1 VKIFD
6 SSFERDDNV
15 ESARHGKPWLDTE
28 EQNLERLFRAGYQLK
43 DLCEELQRPAAGTL
57 IRLCR
62 LGLLRKE
69 EDTGQYRYRYYYASS
84 VEKQLDV
91 QTQTQPTTQ
100 ETKMA
105 APTIET
111 KTFIA
116 GKDAKNMSD
125 SEIFALIAELE
136 AGVDKLSSIRN
147 KPKKLVDSIE
157 KTQAYIAKLVEY
169 VDGR

>member
-1 VKIFD
+1 MKIFD
-6 SSFERDDNV
+6 SSFECGDNV
-15 ESARHGKPWLDTE
+15 ERARHGKPWLEAE
-28 EQNLERLFRAGYQLK
+28 EQTLERLFRAGFQLK
-43 DLCEELQRPAAGTL
+43 QLCEELQRPAAGTL
-57 IRLCR
+57 TRLCK

-69 EDTGQYRYRYYYASS
+69 ATGQYCYRYYYSAS
-84 VEKQLDV
+84 VEKQLDA

-100 ETKMA
+100 EPKMT

-136 AGVDKLSSIRN
+136 SDVDKLSSIRN
-147 KPKKLVDSIE
+147 KPKKLVASIE
-157 KTQAYIAKLVEY
+157 KTQAEIAKLVEY

>member
-1 VKIFD
+1 MKIFD
-6 SSFERDDNV
+6 SSFERGDNV
-15 ESARHGKPWLDTE
+15 ERARHGKPWLEAE
-28 EQNLERLFRAGYQLK
+28 EQNLERLFRAGLQLK
-43 DLCEELQRPAAGTL
+43 QLCEELQRPAAGTL
-57 IRLCR
+57 FRLCK
-62 LGLLRKE
+62 LGMLRRDE
-69 EDTGQYRYRYYYASS
+69 TGLHHYRYYYAVY
-84 VEKQLDV
+84 VEKQLDA

-100 ETKMA
+100 EPKMT

-136 AGVDKLSSIRN
+136 ADVDKLSSIRN
-147 KPKKLVDSIE
+147 KPKKLVASIE
-157 KTQAYIAKLVEY
+157 KTQAEIAKLVEY

>member
-1 VKIFD
+1 MKIFD
-6 SSFERDDNV
+6 SSFERGANV
-15 ESARHGKPWLDTE
+15 GRARYGKPWLEAE
-28 EQNLERLFRAGYQLK
+28 EQNLECLLRAGFQLK
-43 DLCEELQRPAAGTL
+43 QLCEALQRPAAGTL
-57 IRLCR
+57 IRLCK

-69 EDTGQYRYRYYYASS
+69 DTGQYYYSAS

-91 QTQTQPTTQ
+91 QTQTQPTAQ

-116 GKDAKNMSD
+116 GKDAKSMSD

-136 AGVDKLSSIRN
+136 ADVDKLSLIRN
-147 KPKKLVDSIE
+147 KPKKLVASIE
-157 KTQAYIAKLVEY
+157 KTQAEIAKLVEY

>member
-1 VKIFD
+1 MKIFD
-6 SSFERDDNV
+6 SSYERDDSV
-15 ESARHGKPWLDTE
+15 ERARHGKPWLEAE
-28 EQNLERLFRAGYQLK
+28 EQTLERLLRAGLQLK

-57 IRLCR
+57 IRLCK
-62 LGLLRKE
+62 LGLLRK
-69 EDTGQYRYRYYYASS
+69 EDTGQYRYRYYYAAS

-100 ETKMA
+100 EPKMA

-136 AGVDKLSSIRN
+136 SDVDKLSSIRN
-147 KPKKLVDSIE
+147 KPKKLVASIE
-157 KTQAYIAKLVEY
+157 KTQAEIAKLVEY

>member
-1 VKIFD
+1 VRIFD

-15 ESARHGKPWLDTE
+15 ERARHGKPWLEAE
-28 EQNLERLFRAGYQLK
+28 EQNLERLFRAGFQLK
-43 DLCEELQRPAAGTL
+43 DLCEELQRPAAGAL
-57 IRLCR
+57 IRLCK

-69 EDTGQYRYRYYYASS
+69 ETGLYRYRYCYSAS

-100 ETKMA
+100 EPKMA

-136 AGVDKLSSIRN
+136 SDVDKLSSIRN
-147 KPKKLVDSIE
+147 KPKKLVASIE
-157 KTQAYIAKLVEY
+157 KTQAEIAKLVEY